1 MTEKSKHLLQ
11 LPGASDR
18 LKLVSAELLE
28 LGCFDEV
35 VQGCDGVFHTASPIV
50 IYATGPQVCSS
61 TSTPTQP
68 ICWRF

>member
-1 MTEKSKHLLQ
+1 MTAKSKHLLQ

-50 IYATGPQVCSS
+50 VYVTDPQVCFS